1 MPMTLQTLS
10 LPLKVLV
17 TLFLLTMGLGYLF
30 ALAYLYLIDVEPHT
44 KHGMGLVAAVIM
56 KYYGQRETTRLEAA
70 LGGPMGEYVTDSQRT
85 QIVQWIRQGAR
96 EAGFAR
102 VQPILTQT
110 CAGCHSAAA
119 GTGLPL
125 RSSYT
130 EVVRYS
136 DVDFGLSNHW
146 CESLIFIYSA

>member
-56 KYYGQRETTRLEAA
+56 KYYGQRDTTKLDAA
-70 LGGPMGEYVTDSQRT
+70 LRGPMTEYVTDAQRA
-85 QIVQWIRQGAR
+85 QVIQWIRAGAA
-96 EAGFAR
+96 ETDF
-102 VQPILTQT
+102 VKVLPILKQA
-110 CAGCHSAAA
+110 CG
-119 GTGLPL
+119 
-125 RSSYT
+125 
-130 EVVRYS
+130 
-136 DVDFGLSNHW
+136 
-146 CESLIFIYSA
+146 